1 MLEPS
6 SNDTRSTIC
15 TPVMTTRKTSDE
27 GSATW
32 NRFDAAS
39 PSQQQN
45 TTPLSTTHTESPF
58 SDSVGS
64 NRPSPI
70 IQQQQS
76 MSVPGMLQQPSLN
89 DSATEPLKKGRFT
102 VSPPDAPPAMPVVLE
117 RAASVATA
125 PPAPVQKGRFTV
137 GQIPISS
144 DYSVA
149 TAPPAMATAVVPAV
163 PKKKGRF
170 VVSSPRRSALSVDGD
185 PALQYVEVPSS
196 IPVQVTTVPQPPIEP
211 LGQPP
216 PSAAQLGSQ
225 NAPPDTLAPGPLD
238 VSTGLPLVAVLS
250 EEATTKA
257 TIMNGAAPRENTGK
271 PPASFDSKGVGSTV
285 GLGKVFYFLEQMK
298 TEVSEADRSTKLLQK
313 EVKFL
318 KEKNK
323 ELEAK
328 SREMERRWKDQKV
341 NREAAEAKVRF
352 LKKKLRE
359 VKEPSNDEELLP
371 LAGENIDES
380 ASSSIEDVEELKIL
394 NKGYQSDHSG
404 GDGAEKPTA
413 TEGGPGGT
421 PFVAALTRRS
431 STDGLNQ
438 AAAASSPKAKTATN
452 SRPPMADSSHIR
464 HKSTPALNGYGHM
477 ANGSDDKP
485 TNFTNP
491 THNRAASNTTGMMGM
506 SSNGGGMHSGGAA
519 GINGGQQTIQPMM
532 GVQQPQQAWGK
543 SQYPIKQ
550 QQQPMQKPP
559 MKPQQQQQALMSQG
573 AAMNHQMM
581 QQHGMQ
587 QQAAKQTMSQQQQ
600 QQQQQGMQAMSQQ
613 QQSQQTMQGMPQQ
626 QQPQGKS
633 TIVQHNQQP
642 QGMQSMS
649 QQQAQQAFMTQQQQP
664 MQSPNPKKQQ
674 PMQQQPSSLQQQQQ
688 SMQQQQPPPLQQQ
701 QQQPM
706 QQQPMQQQPPS
717 LQQQQKPMQQNP
729 QPLQQQQH
737 QPMQQ
742 QPPSLQQQQQS
753 MQQQQP
759 PSLQQQQHQSMQQQ
773 PSIQHQSMQQQ
784 QQQQQPPPLHQQQH
798 HQQQQQQQQ
807 QPMQQQQQPSPLLNT
822 TMTGNANGQLSQ
834 QQQQQQFAHFNQ
846 QQQPMQPTHN
856 PRRWS

>member
-216 PSAAQLGSQ
+216 PSAAQPGSQ

-600 QQQQQGMQAMSQQ
+600 QQGMQAMSQQ

-729 QPLQQQQH
+729 QPLQQQQQH
-737 QPMQQ
+737 QQMQQ

-807 QPMQQQQQPSPLLNT
+807 QQPMQQQQQPSPLLNT